1 MIRIGIR
8 VSRIFIKSY
17 FIISFT
23 EEIQGYF
30 HITGLTIVDRPNV
43 PIVSMPTCDRY
54 ILIDRGIRYDRFVP
68 SSRYG
73 LNSNPG
79 WPS

>member
-68 SSRYG
+68 IRSKKYG
-73 LNSNPG
+73 WYYS
-79 WPS
+79 